1 MHTAAKL
8 CLLAAA
14 PLLASAQDFEW
25 AGVFSLNG
33 AVSPSKWSMQAAA
46 DGTYPE
52 QSMKIVII
60 PTSTPDAATL
70 ASLESDANT
79 LVAGTCTAV
88 ADAASMTPDA
98 AGSCFTLT
106 VGSDIDSE
114 FDIVTTDL
122 AGVAVFA
129 QHTPIKFERDRHYF
143 YDSAATPADIE
154 PIAENLAFEWSGVF
168 PLDGATS
175 PSKWHMQAGEDGT
188 YPDESMILVIIPTA
202 AEDVAT
208 VAVAEAAMETLEDGA
223 KALLGLFGASCTAV
237 AAGGT
242 MTPAGGGSCVILNVD
257 TASADSEFD
266 IVTTGLTG
274 VAVFAQHIPIEFERD
289 RHYFIDGAGLDL
301 EPFAESEHDVAHSHG
316 QPDASPGPAVATP
329 GSGASTATAVMTVA
343 AAGAA
348 VALL

>member
-25 AGVFSLNG
+25 AGVFDLDG

-46 DGTYPE
+46 DGTYPD

-106 VGSDIDSE
+106 VGSGNDSE

-129 QHTPIKFERDRHYF
+129 QHVPIEFERDRHYF
-143 YDSAATPADIE
+143 YDSAATPADGS
-154 PIAENLAFEWSGVF
+154 L
-168 PLDGATS
+168 S
-175 PSKWHMQAGEDGT
+175 PSRRTLRSSGRAC
-188 YPDESMILVIIPTA
+188 SRSTA
-202 AEDVAT
+202 RPHRPN
-208 VAVAEAAMETLEDGA
+208 GICRRA
-223 KALLGLFGASCTAV
+223 K
-237 AAGGT
+237 
-242 MTPAGGGSCVILNVD
+242 
-257 TASADSEFD
+257 
-266 IVTTGLTG
+266 TGLTRTK
-274 VAVFAQHIPIEFERD
+274 A
-289 RHYFIDGAGLDL
+289 
-301 EPFAESEHDVAHSHG
+301 
-316 QPDASPGPAVATP
+316 
-329 GSGASTATAVMTVA
+329 
-343 AAGAA
+343 
-348 VALL
+348 